1 MATTEPLDFSQPKND
16 LTSIAEI
23 ERAKLI
29 PKNDYKKTA
38 FEYSSVNPDAIADG
52 DAQGKGTG
60 GDLDVYNQNAGAIQ
74 DILERKAET
83 VVNEFQPNKPYTT
96 PSA

>member
-23 ERAKLI
+23 ERKKLI
-29 PKNDYKKTA
+29 PKNDYKQTSY
-38 FEYSSVNPDAIADG
+38 EYSSVNPDAIADG
-52 DAQGKGTG
+52 DSQGKGTG
-60 GDLDVYNQNAGAIQ
+60 GFLDVYNVNAGAIQ
-74 DILERKAET
+74 DILERKAEI
-83 VVNEFQPNKPYTT
+83 VINEYQVNKPYTT